1 MRIMPRHRA
10 SLVWPCVFTCAAA
23 AILVSLGV
31 WQLHR
36 LAWKEGLIPEIET
49 RANGA
54 PQPFPPVAEWP
65 KLRPEDCEYRH
76 VAAEGTFENGK
87 EALVFRASG
96 GAAGKQPGYLVL
108 TPLRLTSG
116 GYVIVNRGFVPFDR
130 KEQSTRL
137 AGLIQGET
145 KITGLM
151 RQPEARNF
159 FTPADD
165 LAAGTYFTREPDLI
179 AKHFGLAPAAPFGID
194 ADDTPVSGGRRDRAQ
209 SSKQSFL
216 LRLDLVR
223 PRPGTCWRICGLCL
237 AKGLD

>member
-1 MRIMPRHRA
+1 M
-10 SLVWPCVFTCAAA
+10 
-23 AILVSLGV
+23 
-31 WQLHR
+31 
-36 LAWKEGLIPEIET
+36 
-49 RANGA
+49 
-54 PQPFPPVAEWP
+54 
-65 KLRPEDCEYRH
+65 
-76 VAAEGTFENGK
+76 
-87 EALVFRASG
+87 FRASG
-96 GAAGKQPGYLVL
+96 GAASKQPGYLVL

-116 GYVIVNRGFVPFDR
+116 AYVIVNRGFVPFDR

-165 LAAGTYFTREPDLI
+165 LAAGTYFTRDPDLI

-194 ADDTPVSGGRRDRAQ
+194 ADDTRFWRLAERRRDRAQ
-209 SSKQSFL
+209 SFKQSFL
-216 LRLDLVR
+216 LCLDLVR

-237 AKGLD
+237 AKG